1 MKLKK
6 SRLAIIFAVI
16 FILVVAIYVIFN
28 NGLLL
33 LNGFNV
39 KGYPVRGI
47 DVSEYQGKIDWDTIS
62 NQGLKF
68 AYIKATEGSKYTDK
82 QFKSNWEYA
91 NKTNMK
97 IGAYHFLSFD
107 SDGATQADNFIKNVP
122 EISGLPPAVDIELYG
137 KYKKDN
143 PSKQKVHKV
152 LNSYLNK
159 VENYYKVKPVLY
171 FTEKSFKLYY
181 DDEYSDY
188 MVWVRNVY
196 TKPDFKNW
204 TFWQY
209 ADKGRLKGY
218 SGQEKFIDLDVFNGN
233 DKDFERTFE

>member
-6 SRLAIIFAVI
+6 SRLAIIFAII

-82 QFKSNWEYA
+82 QFKSNWENA

-97 IGAYHFLSFD
+97 IGH
-107 SDGATQADNFIKNVP
+107 T
-122 EISGLPPAVDIELYG
+122 
-137 KYKKDN
+137 
-143 PSKQKVHKV
+143 
-152 LNSYLNK
+152 
-159 VENYYKVKPVLY
+159 
-171 FTEKSFKLYY
+171 
-181 DDEYSDY
+181 
-188 MVWVRNVY
+188 
-196 TKPDFKNW
+196 
-204 TFWQY
+204 TF
-209 ADKGRLKGY
+209 
-218 SGQEKFIDLDVFNGN
+218 
-233 DKDFERTFE
+233 